1 VEAARCSDYREQCGD
16 TRAESDICECLVAIV
31 CVLKMEA
38 LDRQRQ
44 LERELLD
51 TMDRK
56 VRSQERLL
64 AVKDATIAE
73 LELRVTSLEQTSY
86 DGTLL
91 WRITDFQRKRQD
103 AISGRVTSVYSPPFF
118 TSRTGKSDTAD
129 TDKTKLSS
137 LVLSCP
143 CRRCEHD

>member
-1 VEAARCSDYREQCGD
+1 VEAERCSDYLSG
-16 TRAESDICECLVAIV
+16 VAIPGLSLISMNALLLL

-91 WRITDFQRKRQD
+91 WRITDLQRKRQD